1 MKTTPL
7 FVALAVAFA
16 AYGSGPSPKAQK
28 LWDEYRTAL
37 KSDSNVLPLPQPSTF
52 DAPAEAVW
60 HLPDNLE
67 PKADMSFVIMAQG
80 ERPETG
86 RPLYIYLHGS
96 GPRDGEWKA
105 GKVLTQRWTADGEA
119 WFVPRIPNEGQ
130 YYRWWQQSKQ
140 YAWENLL
147 RRALASDE
155 YDPDRIYML
164 GISEGGYGS
173 QRLASFYADYLAGAG
188 PMAGGEP
195 LVNAPADNLR
205 NTPFSL
211 MTGSVDRG
219 FYRNLLTARTGKALD
234 SLAAANPGDYKHRVL
249 LQEGR
254 GHAIDYAPTATWL
267 RENKRRLSPAHVTW
281 EDYPMDGLRRKA
293 FANIEPLTRPADDTR
308 YRYDLVIDKGANSIA
323 LNVDTVFYRSTEV
336 DPNWGIVLDSERTFS
351 PVGSGKARIYLD
363 DSMLDL
369 GKKINITVN
378 GRKLKAVKAK
388 RSDDTVRRAI
398 ELWGDP
404 RRLYEYAVELDW

>member
-1 MKTTPL
+1 MKTAPL
-7 FVALAVAFA
+7 IVALAVAFA
-16 AYGSGPSPKAQK
+16 AYGAGPSPKAQK
-28 LWDEYRTAL
+28 IWDEYRTAL
-37 KSDSNVLPLPQPSTF
+37 KADSKVLPLPEPSTF
-52 DAPAEAVW
+52 DAPAESVW
-60 HLPDNLE
+60 HLPENLE
-67 PKADMSFVIMAQG
+67 PNADMSFVIMAQG

-96 GPRDGEWKA
+96 GPRDGEWQA
-105 GKVLTQRWTADGEA
+105 GKVLTKRWTADGEA

-195 LVNAPADNLR
+195 LVNAPTDNLR

-211 MTGSVDRG
+211 MTGGVDRG
-219 FYRNLLTARTGKALD
+219 FYRNLLTARTAKALD
-234 SLAAANPGDYKHRVL
+234 SLGRTNPGDYKHRVL

-254 GHAIDYAPTATWL
+254 GHAIDYSPTAPWL
-267 RENKRRLSPAHVTW
+267 RENSRRVSPRHVTW
-281 EDYPMDGLRRKA
+281 EDYPMDGLRRTA

-308 YRYDLVIDKGANSIA
+308 YRYDLVVDKDANSIA
-323 LNVDTVFYRSTEV
+323 LNVDTVFYRSTQV
-336 DPNWGIVLDSERTFS
+336 DPNWGIVLDSERTFR
-351 PVGSGKARIYLD
+351 PVGAGKVKVYLD
-363 DSMLDL
+363 DTMLNP
-369 GKKINITVN
+369 GKKISITVN

-388 RSDDTVRRAI
+388 KSDDILRRAI

-404 RRLYEYAVELDW
+404 RRLYEYAVEIDW